1 MRPNGS
7 GHGSGRLWRKPPLAA
22 YNVLGMTNQEI
33 AAVLAR
39 IGVYRE
45 LKGDNP
51 FKALA
56 FQRAARAVERHP
68 ESLQTLAAEDRLSG
82 IQGIGSSIAE
92 VIRELARTGK
102 SAALEALKADFPPG
116 LEEVLELPGLG
127 PKRVR
132 LLWQKLGIAGVR
144 ELEYACR
151 ENRLLA
157 LEGFGVKS
165 QEKILK
171 AIDFHKRFRGLFL
184 YSEAEAIAGQAIAEL
199 EGTGLFRTLHQAGSL
214 RRGKRV
220 LKDIDILA
228 IPEAGAASDKV
239 KAALVGLADSA
250 DSVSAEGDTKVSI
263 RRQGLTIDF
272 RLLAP
277 ESEGPALQ
285 HFTGS
290 KEHNTLLRGRAKGLG
305 LKMNE
310 YGVFR
315 GEQTLPLAGE
325 EEVYRAV
332 GLPWIPP
339 ELREGERELEAAEAG
354 RLPRLVERSQLR
366 GMIHVHSRWSDGQAS
381 IEELAV
387 ECRRLGYGWLA
398 LSDHSR
404 SAVYANGLTAERL
417 AEQRAEI
424 EELNRRLAPFR
435 IFCGVESD
443 ILVDGSLDYPQEVLD
458 GLDFVIG
465 SVHSSLNMSRE
476 QATGRLL
483 AAAANPAFS
492 ILGHPSGA
500 LLLSRDGYP
509 FDEDRLLAGLAQA
522 GAALEHNC
530 HPARLDPDWPVLQR
544 AARRGVRIALCPDA
558 HSLADLEYMRY
569 GLLFARKAWLEA
581 DQVLN
586 TLSVEEA
593 DAWFTSRRKEARR

>member
-1 MRPNGS
+1 
-7 GHGSGRLWRKPPLAA
+7 
-22 YNVLGMTNQEI
+22 MTNQEI

-45 LKGDNP
+45 LKGENP

-56 FQRAARAVERHP
+56 FQRAARVVERHP
-68 ESLQTLAAEDRLSG
+68 ESLETLVAEDRLSG

-92 VIRELARTGK
+92 VIRELVRTGK
-102 SAALEALKADFPPG
+102 SSGLEALKAAFPPG

-132 LLWQKLGIAGVR
+132 LLWQKLGIASLG

-171 AIDFHKRFRGLFL
+171 TIDFHKRFRGLFL
-184 YSEAEAIAGQAIAEL
+184 YSEAEAIAEEAVAEL
-199 EGTGLFRTLHQAGSL
+199 EGTGLFRALHRAGSL

-220 LKDIDILA
+220 LKDIDLLA
-228 IPEAGAASDKV
+228 IPEPRAAADKV
-239 KAALVGLADSA
+239 KAALVALADSP

-263 RRQGLTIDF
+263 RRKGLTIDF

-290 KEHNTLLRGRAKGLG
+290 REHNTLLRGRAKGLG

-315 GEQTLPLAGE
+315 GEKPLPLAGE
-325 EEVYRAV
+325 QEVYRAV

-339 ELREGERELEAAEAG
+339 ELREGERELEEAEAG
-354 RLPRLVERSQLR
+354 RLPRLVERTDLR

-404 SAVYANGLTAERL
+404 SAVYANGLSAERL

-424 EELNRRLAPFR
+424 EQLNRRLAPFR
-435 IFCGVESD
+435 IFCGVEAD
-443 ILVDGSLDYPQEVLD
+443 ILVDGALDYPQKVLD

-465 SVHSSLNMSRE
+465 SVHSGLNMTRE
-476 QATGRLL
+476 QATERLL
-483 AAAANPAFS
+483 AAVAHPALS
-492 ILGHPSGA
+492 ILGHVSGA

-509 FDEDRLLAGLAQA
+509 FDEDRLLAGLAEH
-522 GAALEHNC
+522 GAVLEHNC

-544 AARRGVRIALCPDA
+544 AARRGIRIALCPDA
-558 HSLADLEYMRY
+558 HSLADLDYARY

-581 DQVLN
+581 GQVLN
-586 TLSVEEA
+586 TLSAEEA
-593 DAWFTSRRKEARR
+593 DAWFTNRRKKTRR

>member
-1 MRPNGS
+1 
-7 GHGSGRLWRKPPLAA
+7 
-22 YNVLGMTNQEI
+22 MTNQEI

-39 IGVYRE
+39 IAVYRE
-45 LKGDNP
+45 LKGENP

-56 FQRAARAVERHP
+56 FQRAARVVERHP
-68 ESLQTLAAEDRLSG
+68 ESLEARAAEERLAG
-82 IQGIGSSIAE
+82 IQGIGPSIAE
-92 VIRELARTGK
+92 VIHELVRTGK
-102 SAALEALKADFPPG
+102 SAALETLKAAFPPG

-132 LLWQKLGIAGVR
+132 QLWQKLGIASLG

-171 AIDFHKRFRGLFL
+171 ALDFKKRFRGLFL
-184 YSEAEAIAGQAIAEL
+184 YTEAEAIAEEAIAEL
-199 EGTGLFRTLHQAGSL
+199 EAGGLFRALHKAGSL

-220 LKDIDILA
+220 LKDADILA
-228 IPEAGAASDKV
+228 IPKARVPPDRV

-250 DSVSAEGDTKVSI
+250 DGVSAEGDTKVSI
-263 RRQGLTIDF
+263 RRKGLAIDF
-272 RLLAP
+272 RLVPP
-277 ESEGPALQ
+277 ESEGAALQ

-290 KEHNTLLRGRAKGLG
+290 REHNTLLRGRAKGLG

-310 YGVFR
+310 YSVFR
-315 GEQTLPLAGE
+315 GEKALPLAGE
-325 EEVYRAV
+325 EAVYCAV

-339 ELREGERELEAAEAG
+339 ELREGGEELEAAEAG
-354 RLPRLVERSQLR
+354 RLPRLVERSDLR

-381 IEELAV
+381 IEELAL
-387 ECRRLGYGWLA
+387 ECRRQGYGWLA

-404 SAVYANGLTAERL
+404 SAVYAQGLSAERL
-417 AEQRAEI
+417 AEQRAEVGRI
-424 EELNRRLAPFR
+424 NRRLTPFR

-443 ILVDGSLDYPQEVLD
+443 ILVDGALDYPAEVLA

-465 SVHSSLNMSRE
+465 SVHANLGMSRE

-483 AAAANPAFS
+483 AAAAQPALS
-492 ILGHPSGA
+492 ILGHVSGA
-500 LLLSRDGYP
+500 LLLSREGYP
-509 FDEDRLLAGLAQA
+509 YDEDRLLAALARH
-522 GAALEHNC
+522 GAVLELNC

-558 HSLADLEYMRY
+558 HAPAELDYLRY

-581 DQVLN
+581 GQVLN
-586 TLSVEEA
+586 TLTAEEA
-593 DAWFTSRRKEARR
+593 DAWFTARRKKARR

>member
-1 MRPNGS
+1 
-7 GHGSGRLWRKPPLAA
+7 
-22 YNVLGMTNQEI
+22 MTNQEI
-33 AAVLAR
+33 AEDLAR
-39 IGVYRE
+39 IAVYRE
-45 LKGDNP
+45 LKGENP
-51 FKALA
+51 YKALA
-56 FQRAARAVERHP
+56 FQRAARVVERHP
-68 ESLQTLAAEDRLSG
+68 ESLETLAAEDRLAG

-92 VIRELARTGK
+92 VIRELVGAGK
-102 SAALEALKADFPPG
+102 SSALEALKASFPPG
-116 LEEVLELPGLG
+116 LEEVLALPGLG

-132 LLWQKLGIAGVR
+132 QLWQKLGIASLG

-151 ENRLLA
+151 ENRLLS

-171 AIDFHKRFRGLFL
+171 AIDFKKRFRGLFL
-184 YSEAEAIAGQAIAEL
+184 YAEAEAIAAEAIAGL
-199 EGTGLFRTLHQAGSL
+199 EAGGLFRSLHRAGSL

-228 IPEAGAASDKV
+228 IPKARVPADKL
-239 KAALVGLADSA
+239 KAALLGLADSA
-250 DSVSAEGDTKVSI
+250 DGVSAEGDTKVSI
-263 RRQGLTIDF
+263 RRKGLAIDF
-272 RLLAP
+272 RLVPA
-277 ESEGPALQ
+277 ESEGAALQ

-290 KEHNTLLRGRAKGLG
+290 REHNTLLRGRAKGLG

-315 GEQTLPLAGE
+315 GERALSLADE
-325 EEVYRAV
+325 EAVYRAV

-339 ELREGERELEAAEAG
+339 ELREGGEELEAAEAG
-354 RLPRLVERSQLR
+354 RLPRLVERADLR

-381 IEELAV
+381 IEELAL
-387 ECRRLGYGWLA
+387 ECRRQGYGWLA

-404 SAVYANGLTAERL
+404 SAVYAQGLSAQQL
-417 AEQRAEI
+417 AGQRAEV
-424 EELNRRLAPFR
+424 EKLNRRLAPFR

-443 ILVDGSLDYPQEVLD
+443 ILVDGALDYPAEVLE

-465 SVHSSLNMSRE
+465 SVHANLGMSRE

-483 AAAANPAFS
+483 AAVAQPALS
-492 ILGHPSGA
+492 ILGHVSGA
-500 LLLSRDGYP
+500 LLLSREGYP
-509 FDEDRLLAGLAQA
+509 YDEDRLLAALAAQ
-522 GAALEHNC
+522 GAVLELNC

-558 HSLADLEYMRY
+558 HAPGELDYVRY

-581 DQVLN
+581 GQVLN
-586 TLSVEEA
+586 TLTAEEA
-593 DAWFTSRRKEARR
+593 DAWFTARRKKARR

>member
-1 MRPNGS
+1 
-7 GHGSGRLWRKPPLAA
+7 
-22 YNVLGMTNQEI
+22 MTNQEI

-39 IGVYRE
+39 IAVYRE
-45 LKGDNP
+45 LKGENP

-56 FQRAARAVERHP
+56 FERAARVVERHP
-68 ESLQTLAAEDRLSG
+68 ESLETLVAEERLSG

-92 VIRELARTGK
+92 VIQELVRTGK
-102 SAALEALKADFPPG
+102 SAALDALKAAFPPG

-132 LLWQKLGIAGVR
+132 LLWQKLGVASVG

-171 AIDFHKRFRGLFL
+171 TIEFRKLSRGLFL
-184 YSEAEAIAGQAIAEL
+184 YSEAEAIAAEVLAEL
-199 EGTGLFRTLHQAGSL
+199 EGTGLFRALHRAGSL

-220 LKDIDILA
+220 LKDIDILV
-228 IPEAGAASDKV
+228 IPKARVSPARL

-250 DSVSAEGDTKVSI
+250 DDSGVSAEGDTKVSI
-263 RRQGLTIDF
+263 RRKGLAIDF
-272 RLLAP
+272 RLLPP
-277 ESEGPALQ
+277 ESEAPALQ

-290 KEHNTLLRGRAKGLG
+290 REHNTLLRGRAKGLG

-310 YGVFR
+310 YGVYK
-315 GEQTLPLAGE
+315 GEKALPLADE
-325 EEVYRAV
+325 EAVYRAV

-354 RLPRLVERSQLR
+354 RLPRLVERSDLR
-366 GMIHVHSRWSDGQAS
+366 GMIHVHSRWSDGLAS
-381 IEELAV
+381 VEEMAL
-387 ECRRLGYGWLA
+387 ECRRQGYGWLA

-404 SAVYANGLTAERL
+404 SAVYAGGLSAERL
-417 AEQRAEI
+417 AEQRAEV
-424 EELNRRLAPFR
+424 EKLNRRLAPFR

-443 ILVDGSLDYPQEVLD
+443 ILGDGALDYPQKVLD

-465 SVHSSLNMSRE
+465 SVHSALAMSRE
-476 QATGRLL
+476 QATVRLL
-483 AAAANPAFS
+483 AAVANPSFS
-492 ILGHPSGA
+492 ILGHVSGA

-509 FDEDRLLAGLAQA
+509 YDEEKLLAALAEH

-558 HSLADLEYMRY
+558 HSLPDLDYVRY

-581 DQVLN
+581 GQVLN
-586 TLSVEEA
+586 TLTAEEA
-593 DAWFTSRRKEARR
+593 DAWFTARRKKTRR